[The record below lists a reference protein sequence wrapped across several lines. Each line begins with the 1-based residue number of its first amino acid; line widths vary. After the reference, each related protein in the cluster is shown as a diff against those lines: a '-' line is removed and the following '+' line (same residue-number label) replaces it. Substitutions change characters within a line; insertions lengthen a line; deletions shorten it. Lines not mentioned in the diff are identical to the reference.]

1 MYICLKEI
9 IVQTIKLR
17 INDKVYDRLIGLL
30 SKFNREE
37 LEIIPEDAEF
47 IKNQKY
53 LAAELSEIKEGKAT
67 FVDIDEAEERLGK
80 IISKNVNRL

>member
-1 MYICLKEI
+1 M
-9 IVQTIKLR
+9 QTIKLR

-37 LEIIPEDAEF
+37 LEIIPEDAAF

-53 LAAELSEIKEGKAT
+53 LASELNEINEGKAT
-67 FVDIDEAEERLGK
+67 FVDIDGADEGWKR
-80 IISKNVNRL
+80 S